1 MATATMTEEDNP
13 SPGGAWLL
21 AETRPDA
28 IFTPERMTDEHRL
41 ILQTADQFAAETLAQ
56 NDQLETKDW
65 DLARRLL
72 QQAGELGLLGT
83 DVPEAYGGLALDKV
97 SSAIIG
103 GSTGRCGSFSSTI
116 GAHTGLAILP
126 ILMFGTEAQKEHYLP
141 PLVTGELVGAY
152 CLSETGSGSDAL
164 GARARATPQADGSF
178 VLNGEKM
185 WITNG
190 GFADLYIV
198 FAKVNGEQFT
208 AFIVER
214 GFDGVASGKE
224 EHKMGLHGSSTTPVV
239 LQDVHVPAENLL
251 GEVGK
256 GHRVAF
262 NVLNYGRFKLGAS
275 AGGGATSAVGEAARY
290 AASRQQFGQPIA
302 NFGAIKH
309 KLGEMVARAYAV
321 ESMVFRTA
329 GLIDAALA
337 EAEADDSGALL
348 RALEEYAVESSIL
361 KVAGSEALHY
371 VLDENVQIHGG
382 NGFVR
387 DYPAERHYRDSR
399 VNRIFEG
406 TNEINRLLIPGMLI
420 KRALKGGL
428 PLIDAAR
435 KLQDELL
442 TPSPVAPAG
451 DGPLEAQA
459 AAVGMFRKVVLA
471 VVGLALQTHGDRL
484 TDEQELLS
492 LAADIIID
500 TYAADSVVQRA
511 RAASVAGVPGADLQ
525 VDAATVYV
533 NDAAMRIDVAARAA
547 LGAMA
552 AGDALRTHLAAL
564 RRLLKV
570 TPVNAVVIRRR
581 LADATVARGAY
592 PI

>member
-126 ILMFGTEAQKEHYLP
+126 ILMFGTKAQKEHYLP

-164 GARARATPQADGSF
+164 GARARATRQADGSF

-198 FAKVNGEQFT
+198 FAKVDGEQFT

-214 GFDGVASGKE
+214 GFDGVASGNE
-224 EHKMGLHGSSTTPVV
+224 EHKMGLHGSSTTPLV
-239 LQDVHVPAENLL
+239 LQDVHVPAGNLL

-262 NVLNYGRFKLGAS
+262 NVLNYGRFKLGAL
-275 AGGGATSAVGEAARY
+275 AGGGAVGAIGESARY
-290 AASRQQFGQPIA
+290 AASRRQFGQPIA

-309 KLGEMVARAYAV
+309 KLGEMVVRTYAV

-337 EAEADDSGALL
+337 DDVDDSGALL
-348 RALEEYAVESSIL
+348 AALEEFAVESSIL

-420 KRALKGGL
+420 RRAVKGGL

-435 KLQDELL
+435 QVQDELL
-442 TPSPVAPAG
+442 APSPPPPADDRLLDAP
-451 DGPLEAQA
+451 A
-459 AAVGMFRKVVLA
+459 AAVGMFRRVALA
-471 VVGLALQTHGDRL
+471 IVGLALQTHGDRL

-511 RAASVAGVPGADLQ
+511 RAAAAASRPGADLQ
-525 VDAATVYV
+525 ADAATTYV

-547 LGAMA
+547 LA
-552 AGDALRTHLAAL
+552 ALAEGDTLRTHLAAL

-570 TPVNAVVIRRR
+570 IPVNTVAIRRR
-581 LADATVARGAY
+581 LADAAVERGAY